1 MKKIILLLGLLLSV
15 FAFGQNAEKKVW
27 DLLLANKRSE
37 ARKLFDK
44 DLKAQVDKNID
55 YLILDALIESES
67 GKTEFDD
74 SFVKKFAKFPESHY
88 YYNAIVKEPFVM
100 DDIQTLGFN
109 DYAYKKIDLMA
120 DEPYLKNNSRI
131 IYTKAT
137 ADRNRKNMKGFSEKI
152 NELNVITKW
161 QFCGVF
167 ENLNDSGLDIEYEP
181 EFYPKSDKLF
191 DANSNGKV
199 GWYISAIPHNEG
211 YQMYENESEYGNG
224 IMYAQTF
231 IDNPEQKEVYFSFGS
246 GFSIKVFLNDVEL
259 YSNNAIN
266 QSDLEAFKLKVTLP
280 KGTNR
285 LLVKSSVTDGTDYFI
300 FSITDLEG
308 KKIDALTYQATYKD
322 YQKSSLEQ
330 INPIELKNVQEEYF
344 IDKVAKNPDNVLY
357 KILLYETYM
366 HNKKLELADD
376 VIEALDVKY
385 PNSSFVKMNL
395 ANYFAFKGDNAKSNE
410 ITKNIDIQDPNYY
423 FNVLSKIEDDNWV
436 RAASIEQLEKLRD
449 ISKEYP
455 TKIITNLL
463 DFMIAARNGNVQAV
477 VAKVDEMIAGSHNSE
492 FYITTFAQLY
502 DTLENNKTKTISMLE
517 NLHNVSENYRAYA
530 QLINYYTAANRKDE
544 VKKMVLERKDRYP
557 HVIDFGVAYIDVLIE
572 EKKYDEALVEIDRC
586 LLQFPYSFNLMQK
599 KGTVYNYKSDLKEA
613 EKYFRQSLSHYS
625 SNSNLRKTLYDVT
638 KVQDEID
645 LVKTKDV
652 YKFIKEKRNSS
663 LKSDYGVNIL
673 LDEYIINILPEGG
686 RKSKVTMVYEI
697 TAENGIEELK
707 EYGLNT
713 YGISL
718 LKSEIV
724 KADGSVAPAESGGDR
739 LVFTNLKVGDVIYID
754 YELYDNSTGRFYKD
768 FNFSYAFNGTYP
780 VLEANFGIVY
790 PNDVSFDVDYSN
802 GEVPMTTKKMGAKT
816 YKSWKKSNTPA
827 LALLDSYSPEYSDLR
842 NVVRV
847 GTIKSWKEIANWYA
861 DLVKKTLKS
870 DKVTTNT
877 FNGIFPNGIANLT
890 QEEKARSIYKYIED
904 NITYSSLDFRQSGY
918 VPQKP
923 AKTITTKLGDC
934 KDVST
939 LFVALADL
947 AGLKANLVLVLTS
960 DNGLKSIKLPSV
972 NFNHC
977 IVKLDLDGKEH
988 FIELTDKY
996 LPFNAMPMTLVNASA
1011 LVVSFDKAENEK
1023 AKLISIS
1030 ADNAAKNIS
1039 TSKVEVTIG
1048 DASKEYKVTSK
1059 VNGYLKAYYNQLFS
1073 NSITED
1079 IRKKEFE
1086 DDYNS
1091 RLSSNISFQSAKVI
1105 TNDLYAEDMTF
1116 QSEFSIPERLQS
1128 VGSLKIANIP
1138 FLDKVYTRNIIEE
1151 NTRNYDIFYA
1161 KYENCKEYDSEIILN
1176 IPEGKK
1182 FSEIPET
1189 KSLNY
1194 KDHNYA
1200 ISFELVKP
1208 NSLKISR
1215 KVTLPWRD
1223 ISKEEYLEFKKY
1235 VEDVIEIEKQIV
1247 GFK

>member
-1 MKKIILLLGLLLSV
+1 MKKIILLFSLLLSV
-15 FAFGQNAEKKVW
+15 FSFAQNSEKKVW
-27 DLLLANKRSE
+27 DLLLANKRTE

-44 DLKAQVDKNID
+44 DLKSQIDKNID
-55 YLILDALIESES
+55 YLILDAILENES

-74 SFVKKFAKFPESHY
+74 SFVKKFSKFSESNY
-88 YYNAIVKEPFVM
+88 YYNALVKAPFLM
-100 DDIQTLGFN
+100 DDILTLGFN
-109 DYAYKKIDLMA
+109 DFTYKKIDFMSN
-120 DEPYLKNNSRI
+120 EPYLKNNSRI

-137 ADRNRKNMKGFSEKI
+137 ADRNRKNLDGFHEKI
-152 NELNVITKW
+152 NELNIITKW

-181 EFYPKSDKLF
+181 EIYPKNDKLF

-224 IMYAQTF
+224 IIYAQTF

-246 GFSIKVFLNDVEL
+246 GSSIKLFLNDVEL
-259 YSNNAIN
+259 YSNNAIH
-266 QSDLEAFKLKVTLP
+266 QSDLEAFKLKVVLP

-285 LLVKSSVTDGTDYFI
+285 LLVKSSVTSDTDYFI
-300 FSITDLEG
+300 FSVTDLEG
-308 KKIDALTYQATYKD
+308 KKIDNLTYQPTFKE
-322 YQKSSLEQ
+322 YQKSTFEE
-330 INPIELKNVQEEYF
+330 INPIEFKNSQEEY
-344 IDKVAKNPDNVLY
+344 ISNKITKNPDNVLY

-376 VIEALDVKY
+376 IIESLDLKY
-385 PNSSFVKMNL
+385 PNSSFIKINL
-395 ANYFAFKGDNAKSNE
+395 ANYFTLKGDEAKTQE
-410 ITKNIDIQDPNYY
+410 IIKNLDLQDPNYY
-423 FNVLSKIEDDNWV
+423 YNVLSKIEDDDWM
-436 RAASIEQLEKLRD
+436 RAASIEQIEKLRD
-449 ISKEYP
+449 VSKSYP
-455 TKIITNLL
+455 TKTISNLL
-463 DFMIAARNGNVQAV
+463 DFMIAARNSNVQAMI
-477 VAKVDEMIAGSHNSE
+477 DRINEMIENSNNSE
-492 FYITTFAQLY
+492 FYITSFAPLF
-502 DTLENNKTKTISMLE
+502 DTLEKNKTKTISMLE
-517 NLHNVSENYRAYA
+517 DLYKVSENYRGYS
-530 QLINYYTAANRKDE
+530 QLINYYNAANRKEE
-544 VKKMVLERKDRYP
+544 VKMMALAQKNKYP
-557 HVIDFGVAYIDVLIE
+557 HIIDLGIAYIDILIE
-572 EKKYDEALVEIDRC
+572 EKKYDEALTEIDKC
-586 LLQFPYSFNLMQK
+586 LAQFPYSFNLMQK
-599 KGTVYNYKSDLKEA
+599 KGMVYNSKSDLKQA

-625 SNSNLRKTLYDVT
+625 SNSNLRKILYDIT
-638 KVQDEID
+638 KIQDEID

-663 LKSDYGVNIL
+663 LKSDYGVNVL
-673 LDEYIINILPEGG
+673 LDEYIINVFPEGG
-686 RKSKVTMVYEI
+686 RKYKVTMVYEI

-707 EYGLNT
+707 EYSLNT

-724 KADGSVAPAESGGDR
+724 KADGSVVPAENGGNQ

-754 YELYDNSTGRFYKD
+754 YESHDNSTGRFYRD

-780 VLEANFGIVY
+780 ILESIFGIVY
-790 PNDVSFDVDYSN
+790 PNNISFDVDYSN
-802 GEVPMTTKKMGAKT
+802 GEVAMTTKKMGDKT
-816 YKSWKKSNTPA
+816 YKCWKKTNTPA
-827 LALLDSYSPEYSDLR
+827 LALLDSYSPEYADLR
-842 NVVRV
+842 NVVRL

-870 DKVTTNT
+870 DKIITNT
-877 FNGIFPNGIANLT
+877 FNGIFPNGTSNLS
-890 QEEKARSIYKYIED
+890 QVEKATSIYKYIED

-923 AKTITTKLGDC
+923 AKTITTKMGDC

-947 AGLKANLVLVLTS
+947 AGLKSNLVLVLTS
-960 DNGLKSIKLPSV
+960 DNGLKTIKLPSV

-996 LPFNAMPMTLVNASA
+996 LPFNAMPMSLVDASA
-1011 LVVSFDKAENEK
+1011 LVISFEKTDNEK
-1023 AKLISIS
+1023 AKLINIPV
-1030 ADNAAKNIS
+1030 DNASKNVS
-1039 TSKVEVTIG
+1039 SSKVEVMIG

-1059 VNGYLKAYYNQLFS
+1059 VNGFLKAYYNELFS

-1091 RLSSNISFQSAKVI
+1091 RLSSNILFQSAKVI
-1105 TNDLYAEDMTF
+1105 VNDLYADEMVF
-1116 QSEFSIPERLQS
+1116 QSEFSVPERLQS

-1151 NTRNYDIFYA
+1151 NTRNYDIFYT
-1161 KYENCKEYDSEIILN
+1161 KYENCKEYNSEIILN

-1194 KDHNYA
+1194 KDHNYV

-1208 NSLKISR
+1208 NSLRINR
-1215 KVTLPWRD
+1215 KVTLPWKN

>member
-1 MKKIILLLGLLLSV
+1 MKKIFLLCCLLFSV
-15 FAFGQNAEKKVW
+15 FAISQSAEKKVW
-27 DLLLANKRSE
+27 DLLLANKKPE

-44 DLKAQVDKNID
+44 DLKSQMDKKID
-55 YLILDALIESES
+55 YLILDAMIDMES

-74 SFVKKFAKFPESHY
+74 SFVKKFSKFPESNY
-88 YYNAIVKEPFVM
+88 YYNALVKAPFVM
-100 DDIQTLGFN
+100 DDMQTLGFN
-109 DYAYKKIDLMA
+109 DYSYKKIDFMA
-120 DEPYLKNNSRI
+120 KEPYLQNNSRI
-131 IYTKAT
+131 IYTKAV
-137 ADRNRKNMKGFSEKI
+137 ADRNRKNLQGFKEKI
-152 NELNVITKW
+152 NELNVVTDW

-181 EFYPKSDKLF
+181 EVYPKNDKLF
-191 DANSNGKV
+191 DANSNGKL
-199 GWYISAIPHNEG
+199 GWYIPAIPHHEG

-231 IDNPEQKEVYFSFGS
+231 VDNPEQREVYFSFGS
-246 GFSIKVFLNDVEL
+246 GSSIKLFLNDIEL
-259 YSNNAIN
+259 YANNDIN
-266 QSDLEAFKLKVTLP
+266 QSDLEAFKLKVVLP

-285 LLVKSSVTDGTDYFI
+285 LLVKSSVTDGNDYFI
-300 FSITDLEG
+300 LSITDLEG
-308 KKIDALTYQATYKD
+308 KKIDNLTYQKTYKP
-322 YQKSSLEQ
+322 YQKSTLEEL
-330 INPIELKNVQEEYF
+330 NPVEVKNVQEEY
-344 IDKVAKNPDNVLY
+344 ITQKIVENPDNVLY

-366 HNKKLELADD
+366 HNKKLELAEDI
-376 VIEALDVKY
+376 IEALDLKY
-385 PNSSFVKMNL
+385 PNSSLIKLKL
-395 ANYFAFKGDNAKSNE
+395 ANYHALKGDGAKSQE
-410 ITKNIDIQDPNYY
+410 ILKNMELQDPNYY
-423 FNVLSKIEDDNWV
+423 YNVLSKIEDDDWMQ
-436 RAASIEQLEKLRD
+436 AASIEQLEKLRD
-449 ISKEYP
+449 TAKEYP
-455 TKIITNLL
+455 TKTIYNLF
-463 DFMIAARNGNVQAV
+463 DFMITARNGNVQGMITII
-477 VAKVDEMIAGSHNSE
+477 DTMIANSNNSE
-492 FYITTFAQLY
+492 FYITSFAPIY
-502 DTLENNKTKTISMLE
+502 DSLEKDKGKTISLLE
-517 NLHNVSENYRAYA
+517 NLFKTSDNYRAYS
-530 QLINYYTAANRKDE
+530 LLLNYYKAANRKDE
-544 VKKMVLERKDRYP
+544 VRQMILDQKNKYP
-557 HVIDFGVAYIDVLIE
+557 HLIDLGAAYIDLLIE
-572 EKKYDEALVEIDRC
+572 EKKYEEALVEIDRC
-586 LLQFPYSFNLMQK
+586 LGQFPYSFNLMQT
-599 KGTVYNYKSDLKEA
+599 KGMVYNNMSDVKQA

-625 SNSNLRKTLYDVT
+625 SNSSLRKTLYDIT

-652 YKFIKEKRNSS
+652 YKFIKEKRNSK

-673 LDEYIINILPEGG
+673 LDEYIINVLPEGG

-724 KADGSVAPAESGGDR
+724 KSDGSIAPAENGGNQ

-754 YELYDNSTGRFYKD
+754 YESYDNATGRFYRD

-780 VLEANFGIVY
+780 VLEANFGIIY
-790 PNDVSFDVDYSN
+790 PNEVTFDVDYSN
-802 GEVPMTTKKMGAKT
+802 GNVPVTTKKVANKN
-816 YKSWKKSNTPA
+816 YKSWKKMNTPA
-827 LALLDSYSPEYSDLR
+827 LPLLDSYSAEYGDLR

-870 DKVTTNT
+870 DKITTNT
-877 FNGIFPNGIANLT
+877 FNGIFPNGTANLS

-923 AKTITTKLGDC
+923 ARTITTKMGDC

-947 AGLKANLVLVLTS
+947 AGLKSNLVLVLTS
-960 DNGLKSIKLPSV
+960 DNGLNNIKLPSV

-977 IVKLDLDGKEH
+977 IVKVEIDGKEH
-988 FIELTDKY
+988 FVELTDKY
-996 LPFNAMPMTLVNASA
+996 LPFNAMPMTLVDASA

-1023 AKLISIS
+1023 AKLINIPV
-1030 ADNAAKNIS
+1030 DNAIKNS
-1039 TSKVEVTIG
+1039 SSSKVEVLISDNG
-1048 DASKEYKVTSK
+1048 KEYKVTSK
-1059 VNGYLKAYYNQLFS
+1059 VKGFIKAYYNELFS

-1079 IRKKEFE
+1079 IRKKELE
-1086 DDYNS
+1086 EDYNS
-1091 RLSSNISFQSAKVI
+1091 RLSSNILFQSAKVI
-1105 TNDLYAEDMTF
+1105 TNDLYADEMVF

-1128 VGSLKIANIP
+1128 VGSLKIASIP

-1151 NTRNYDIFYA
+1151 NTRNYDISYT
-1161 KYENCKEYDSEIILN
+1161 KYENCKEYNSEIILN

-1189 KSLNY
+1189 KLLNY
-1194 KDHNYA
+1194 KDHNYS
-1200 ISFELVKP
+1200 ISFELVTP
-1208 NSLKISR
+1208 NSLRINR
-1215 KVTLPWRD
+1215 KVTLPWKN
-1223 ISKEEYLEFKKY
+1223 ISKEEYLDFKKY